1 MKYSIFP
8 LFFLLFLSCQ
18 DSKKG
23 ENSSEAESVEAEAPM
38 ETSAS
43 EVSEAQKD
51 GFFGKEFDYSQP
63 ETAMA
68 VLEKYKSL
76 QPGDTINAVFSSS
89 VNSVCVKKGCWMRLK
104 LDDNQESLVRFKDY
118 GFFVP
123 KDIEGQNAVVHG
135 KLFVNE
141 TSVEDLK
148 HYAEDAGKS
157 EDEIAAITEP
167 KLEFAF
173 EADGVYLGE

>member
-1 MKYSIFP
+1 MKYSIIA
-8 LFFLLFLSCQ
+8 LFFLVFIGCKNTSN
-18 DSKKG
+18 D
-23 ENSSEAESVEAEAPM
+23 ENSVEDTTSTEQATTDESAEVKSSFYGE
-38 ETSAS
+38 
-43 EVSEAQKD
+43 
-51 GFFGKEFDYSQP
+51 EFDYSQP
-63 ETAMA
+63 ETASA
-68 VLEKYKSL
+68 VLEKYKNL
-76 QPGDTINAVFSSS
+76 KPGDTIQTTFASS

-104 LDDNQESLVRFKDY
+104 LDDNEESLVRFKDY

-157 EDEIAAITEP
+157 EEEIAAITEP

-173 EADGVYLGE
+173 EADGVYLQ

>member
-1 MKYSIFP
+1 MKYSIIA
-8 LFFLLFLSCQ
+8 LFFLVFIGCKNTSN
-18 DSKKG
+18 D
-23 ENSSEAESVEAEAPM
+23 ENSVEDTTSTEQATTDESAEVKSSFYGE
-38 ETSAS
+38 
-43 EVSEAQKD
+43 
-51 GFFGKEFDYSQP
+51 EFDYSQP
-63 ETAMA
+63 ETASA
-68 VLEKYKSL
+68 VLEKYKNL
-76 QPGDTINAVFSSS
+76 KPGDTIQTTFASS

-104 LDDNQESLVRFKDY
+104 LDDNEESLVRFKDY

-157 EDEIAAITEP
+157 EEEIAAITEP
-167 KLEFAF
+167 KLEFAL
-173 EADGVYLGE
+173 EADGVYLQ